1 MKFRFHLWFSSDR
14 DEEEMLEDLISTVE
28 MMSSLPLPLTAS
40 YAAAGIASRRPQ
52 NAAFPQHTPMLYRDE
67 KKVRKPFHPQGLLL

>member
-1 MKFRFHLWFSSDR
+1 
-14 DEEEMLEDLISTVE
+14 MLEDLISTVE

-52 NAAFPQHTPMLYRDE
+52 SAAFPQHTPMLYRE
-67 KKVRKPFHPQGLLL
+67 ERERESP

>member
-1 MKFRFHLWFSSDR
+1 
-14 DEEEMLEDLISTVE
+14 MLEDLISTVE

-52 NAAFPQHTPMLYRDE
+52 SAAFPQHTPMLYRE
-67 KKVRKPFHPQGLLL
+67 TKRKSVGFFTRRLSAVEVAAFVFGS